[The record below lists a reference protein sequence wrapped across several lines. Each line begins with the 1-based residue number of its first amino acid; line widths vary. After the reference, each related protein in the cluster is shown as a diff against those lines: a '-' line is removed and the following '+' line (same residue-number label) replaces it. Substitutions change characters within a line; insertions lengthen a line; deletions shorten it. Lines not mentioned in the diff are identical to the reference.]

1 MAGDVPTLARGYLS
15 WLGEVPTFF
24 SMGIYTGNGVPA
36 LMGVVLTLT
45 GVTFLSWGYLPLI
58 GGGYL
63 PWSGGCTFLGDLRK
77 YFSLGGCDGP
87 ERIFLFG
94 RMCWPCQMSKNVK
107 LLKRC
112 QVVKKMS
119 NVKKSNI
126 WTMQEVHKK

>member
-1 MAGDVPTLARGYLS
+1 MAGEVPSLAREYLS
-15 WLGEVPTFF
+15 WLGEVPT
-24 SMGIYTGNGVPA
+24 MGIYACNGIPA
-36 LMGVVLTLT
+36 LMGLILTLT
-45 GVTFLSWGYLPLI
+45 GVTYLSWGYLPLI

-94 RMCWPCQMSKNVK
+94 RMCWPCQMSKK
-107 LLKRC
+107 C
-112 QVVKKMS
+112 EVVKKMS
-119 NVKKSNI
+119 NFKKSNI